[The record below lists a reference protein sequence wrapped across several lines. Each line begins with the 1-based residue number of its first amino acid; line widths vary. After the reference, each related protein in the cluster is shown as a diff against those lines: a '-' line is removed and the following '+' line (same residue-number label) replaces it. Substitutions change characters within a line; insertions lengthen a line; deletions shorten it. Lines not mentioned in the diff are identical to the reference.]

1 MEAVTQKHREHRMMC
16 ERAKMTSERHFLA
29 LFIQELQPVP
39 IRART
44 VFV

>member
-1 MEAVTQKHREHRMMC
+1 MEAVTQKHTEHQDDVW
-16 ERAKMTSERHFLA
+16 EGQDDVIEA

-39 IRART
+39 MRALT